1 MIIPSGSDK
10 ACLGLEGGQGS
21 VRALSIRAA
30 KGVSVAHP

>member
-10 ACLGLEGGQGS
+10 ACLWLEGGQGS

-30 KGVSVAHP
+30 KGVFAAHP